1 MKRRAVNVFSLS
13 FLDIITCGLGA
24 IILLFVLVNAKSAAQ
39 REAVTTDLSS
49 EVERLAQAMLDG
61 KK

>member
-1 MKRRAVNVFSLS
+1 MMKRKNLNVFSLS

-39 REAVTTDLSS
+39 RDKVTSDLRG
-49 EVERLAQAMLDG
+49 VKA
-61 KK
+61 